1 MKELVT
7 NCDRFRPLK
16 HSTSAPY
23 AYTVFGVSMIPSVLT
38 SQKAID
44 TSIRIIDAF
53 GMHGPTYQTWLE
65 VRKWKCRQ
73 RCYLIC

>member
-53 GMHGPTYQTWLE
+53 VAMRSFMVQNADILTRIAHLE
-65 VRKWKCRQ
+65 RH
-73 RCYLIC
+73 LIC

>member
-1 MKELVT
+1 MVKKKIGSSGDQFKT
-7 NCDRFRPLK
+7 LK

-38 SQKAID
+38 SQKAIE

-53 GMHGPTYQTWLE
+53 VAMRRLLCKMQASPETILE
-65 VRKWKCRQ
+65 LLK
-73 RCYLIC
+73 